1 MKNTTKASI
10 LLTITVAFAGL
21 ASKAHSDSTA
31 AIAGTKAIYGNIAPD
46 QIEFLSTGDRIKAVA
61 ASGSMMEI
69 WETLEHGERVECLD
83 CIPAVEPLLYDTN
96 PRTREIAA
104 WWLRRRV
111 FGVFGPGEAYE
122 RTLKT
127 LASDGDAKKR
137 AYAAYALGEFLVTPG
152 AEACANAVLNDKDPY
167 VREAAVSAL
176 GRMNMDSGGA
186 ISKALA
192 DSEGRV
198 KLAAIKSA
206 GRINT
211 FSDTTAVTTLLSDG
225 NATVRRRAAELLEKA
240 KPTSAVPAL
249 LQVAKSDSDAGARN
263 AACHALGVIRDA
275 SARTTLE
282 EIAKNDADGLVRD
295 QAQIALRRL

>member
-1 MKNTTKASI
+1 MNTTQKGAV
-10 LLTITVAFAGL
+10 LLAIAALLGGL
-21 ASKAHSDSTA
+21 AKTAYSDSSA
-31 AIAGTKAIYGNIAPD
+31 NIKGTQAVYGNIPPD
-46 QIEFLSTGDRIKAVA
+46 QIEFLSTGDRIKSVA

-83 CIPAVEPLLYDTN
+83 CIPAVEPLLYDAN

-137 AYAAYALGEFLVTPG
+137 AYAAYARGEFLVAPG
-152 AEACANAVLNDKDPY
+152 AEACANAIANDKDAT
-167 VREAAVSAL
+167 VREAAASAL
-176 GRMNMDSGGA
+176 GRMNIDFNGA
-186 ISKALA
+186 IAKALT
-192 DSEGRV
+192 DVEPKV

-211 FSDTTAVTTLLSDG
+211 FNDTTTVSALLADG
-225 NATVRRRAAELLEKA
+225 NATVRKRAAELLEKS
-240 KPTSAVPAL
+240 KPASAVPAL
-249 LQVAKSDSDAGARN
+249 LAIAKADADAGARN

-275 SARTTLE
+275 SARATLE
-282 EIAKNDADGLVRD
+282 DVAKNDPNGLVRD

>member
-1 MKNTTKASI
+1 MNTTQKGAI
-10 LLTITVAFAGL
+10 LLAIAALFGIAKTV
-21 ASKAHSDSTA
+21 HSDSSA
-31 AIAGTKAIYGNIAPD
+31 NIKGTQSIYGNIPPD
-46 QIEFLSTGDRIKAVA
+46 QIEFLSTGDRIKTVA

-83 CIPAVEPLLYDTN
+83 CIPAVEPLLYDSN

-111 FGVFGPGEAYE
+111 FGVFGPGEVYE

-127 LASDGDAKKR
+127 LATNGDAKKR
-137 AYAAYALGEFLVTPG
+137 AYAAYALGEFLVAPG
-152 AEACANAVLNDKDPY
+152 AEACATAIATDKDAA

-176 GRMNMDSGGA
+176 GRMNMDVNGA
-186 ISKALA
+186 LAKALT
-192 DSEGRV
+192 DVEPKV

-206 GRINT
+206 GRINSFT
-211 FSDTTAVTTLLSDG
+211 DSTTVASLLADG
-225 NATVRRRAAELLEKA
+225 DATVRKRAAELLEKS
-240 KPTSAVPAL
+240 KPASAVPAL
-249 LQVAKSDSDAGARN
+249 LTVAKSDSDAGARN

-275 SARTTLE
+275 SARATLE
-282 EIAKNDADGLVRD
+282 EVAKNDTNGLVRD